1 MNEPINKD
9 TLRYLANQQRMA
21 FKEGWESELK
31 SWVIGWDDKLCEELA
46 ELNNADEF
54 LSYLYKK
61 SKKNSWDYEYL
72 YYNFEGQHKEDREEM
87 FNDMKETLNEILEE
101 KRLYANGEL

>member
-9 TLRYLANQQRMA
+9 TLRYLANIQREY
-21 FKEGWESELK
+21 FKDNWESELK
-31 SWVIGWDDKLCEELA
+31 DWTRNWDDKLCEELN
-46 ELNNADEF
+46 ELNNADEL

-61 SKKNSWDYEYL
+61 FKKDRWNYKHL
-72 YYNFEGQHKEDREEM
+72 YYNFDGQHKEDREEM
-87 FNDMKETLNEILEE
+87 FNYMKKTLDEVLEE